1 MSNRAKEKSQ
11 NRNTKDKDI
20 LDLDNEIIIGI
31 KSLPKQK
38 KTKSPQKKKTTKNTK
53 KKVTS
58 KSGKQKEG
66 TRKNTKKKKIQN
78 DDVELRLGIEDEIY
92 KEKKKQV
99 KKKPKLTKKQQEIAR
114 KKRKII
120 FRLIKWT
127 SLVMLLIGGSIY
139 FLLSSFFNIDN
150 IVILGN
156 EKMTQETIISLS
168 GIELEQNTFKIS
180 KSKVEQ
186 AIKTNAYIDSVKI
199 KRKLPDTIEIQVVE
213 RKPAYMLTLGNA
225 YVYMNTQ
232 GYLLEIS
239 QEKLELPIITGI
251 LTPEDQI
258 QEGNRLYAED
268 LQKLSN
274 VIQIMD
280 SANNNDIGKLIT
292 KINISN
298 KQDYVLELKS
308 EKKNVHVGDTS
319 NLSTKMLY
327 IKKVL
332 QNEKKKEGDI
342 FVNTDLS
349 TKGAVF
355 REKV

>member
-1 MSNRAKEKSQ
+1 MSNRAKEKSK

-38 KTKSPQKKKTTKNTK
+38 KAKSPQKKSSTK
-53 KKVTS
+53 KAS
-58 KSGKQKEG
+58 K
-66 TRKNTKKKKIQN
+66 NVKKKATNKN
-78 DDVELRLGIEDEIY
+78 V
-92 KEKKKQV
+92 KKKQV
-99 KKKPKLTKKQQEIAR
+99 KKKPKLTPKQQEIAR

-127 SLVMLLIGGSIY
+127 SLVILLIGGGVC
-139 FLLSSFFNIDN
+139 FLLSSFFNVRN
-150 IVILGN
+150 IVISGN
-156 EKMTQETIISLS
+156 EKITQETITSLS

-199 KRKLPDTIEIQVVE
+199 KRKLPETIEIQVVE

-239 QEKLELPIITGI
+239 QEKLKAPIITGI

-258 QEGNRLYAED
+258 QEGNRLCTED

-280 SANNNDIGKLIT
+280 SANNNDIGDLVT

-298 KQDYVLELKS
+298 KQDYILELKS

-349 TKGAVF
+349 TKGAIF